1 MNNKRRKL
9 NLINDIA
16 TQIEFLECKIEE
28 IENEIKGDTTSVYFQ
43 FQKPLAFFSG
53 DDPKFNKRLKT
64 HKKKIDGAYKKYL
77 NEVQKTLKNQLIY
90 LKIYMDKIFFS

>member
-1 MNNKRRKL
+1 MDKKRRKL
-9 NLINDIA
+9 NFINDVQA
-16 TQIEFLECKIEE
+16 QIEYLEEKIEE

-53 DDPKFNKRLKT
+53 DDQKFNKRLKT

-77 NEVQKTLKNQLIY
+77 NEVQRTLKNQLIY
-90 LKIYMDKIFFS
+90 LKIYMDKIFLS